1 MSAVPDTLKVTRPG
15 TRKMRQRT
23 LCLGGSRVPSRD
35 GLPFASCLD
44 AYPTRSL
51 RSREKPSQDSQGR
64 IKHMRYLSTLVPKP
78 RPNRVGS
85 QSQGRIEHV
94 RSHSSK

>member
-1 MSAVPDTLKVTRPG
+1 MQAATDPVRELFR
-15 TRKMRQRT
+15 
-23 LCLGGSRVPSRD
+23 CLSYETITQQG
-35 GLPFASCLD
+35 
-44 AYPTRSL
+44 
-51 RSREKPSQDSQGR
+51 KPSQDSQGR

>member
-1 MSAVPDTLKVTRPG
+1 MPIL
-15 TRKMRQRT
+15 
-23 LCLGGSRVPSRD
+23 RD
-35 GLPFASCLD
+35 HYAAG
-44 AYPTRSL
+44 
-51 RSREKPSQDSQGR
+51 KPSQDSQGR

-94 RSHSSK
+94 CSHSSKGPLRYDLGILESAPHGPQPSWIKHVRYLTYLEASAHGG